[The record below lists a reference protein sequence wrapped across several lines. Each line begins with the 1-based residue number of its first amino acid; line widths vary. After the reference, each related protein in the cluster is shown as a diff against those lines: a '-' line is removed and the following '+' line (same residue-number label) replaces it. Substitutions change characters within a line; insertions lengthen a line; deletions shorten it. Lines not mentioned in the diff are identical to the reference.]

1 MKPNP
6 TGKRLIALFF
16 TLAGLLFLVN
26 PVVRAQAQENV
37 ANVNPQDSG
46 DMVPS
51 ADDSQNP
58 PTRVARLS
66 YMDGSVSMQPGGA
79 GDWGTAAK
87 NRPVTIGDKL
97 WTDKDSRAELQAG
110 QASIHLGSM
119 TALSFLNLDQ
129 NVIQMRLA
137 EGHVNLRVR
146 ELRQGETYEID
157 TPNLAFTVR
166 EAGAF
171 RVDVNENG
179 DYTSVTAIRGSGEI
193 AAGGQT
199 YPVNAGER
207 GDVSGTDQNVQYI
220 PGTAS
225 EPDALDR
232 WAQERNIKEDQ
243 SPSARYVNRDTV
255 GYSDLDDYGTWK
267 DEPEVGNVWVPND
280 VPPDWAPYSDGNWAY
295 VAPWGWTWV
304 GDEPWGFAPYHYG
317 RWNYFGSYWGWCPGP
332 IYAPP
337 YYGPAFVGFL
347 GGGFGFDVGF
357 GFGFGGGYGWFP
369 LGWGE
374 PFRPW
379 YHCGPGYWNQ
389 INVYNTHFNHFNDFH
404 NVNNFRNFNYRYARN
419 NHAVTTASHSA
430 FVNGQRINR
439 SNTHLSANSLRNA
452 RVAGG
457 INASPNRSSFFGA
470 SNSHGRVATPSSSV
484 QNRSVVAR
492 STPAAAASHMPV
504 RTMNSGSFSAN
515 RGGNSP
521 NGNFARGGNNAQGFN
536 NVRPSQQ
543 SPNRPPSAGQ
553 SQNARPNGSFNNS
566 GSRPNGSFNNNVNG
580 SRSTS
585 SLNNNASRP
594 PASGRAWTAQGNST
608 DSGRAP
614 QGFGNSNRPATSQAT
629 RMNSSNRP
637 PWAGSGG
644 SNAPRNYSS
653 QPGGNRSYTPPAY
666 NNNRPSGSYNSSPN
680 RGYSTPRGYNAPSNR
695 GYSAPRGYNAPSNRN
710 YSAPRSFSNA
720 PSYSAPRGGGSA
732 PRSYSAPRYSG
743 GGFSGGGSRSSGG
756 GGGFHGGG
764 GGGGFHGG
772 GGGGGGFHGGGGGGS
787 HGGGGGSHGGGGHH

>member
-1 MKPNP
+1 MKPNL
-6 TGKRLIALFF
+6 TGKQLIALFL
-16 TLAGLLFLVN
+16 TLACLLFLVT
-26 PVVRAQAQENV
+26 PVIRAQAQENV
-37 ANVNPQDSG
+37 ANVTPQDTADIG
-46 DMVPS
+46 PS
-51 ADDSQNP
+51 ADDSQDP
-58 PTRVARLS
+58 PSRVARLS
-66 YMDGSVSMQPGGA
+66 YTDGSVSMQSGGT
-79 GDWGTAAK
+79 GDWGSAAK

-97 WTDKDSRAELQAG
+97 WTDKDSRVELQAG

-137 EGHVNLRVR
+137 EGHVNFRVR

-179 DYTSVTAIRGSGEI
+179 DYTTVTVIRGKGEV
-193 AAGGQT
+193 AAAGQT

-207 GDVSGTDQNVQYI
+207 ADISGTDQNVKYI
-220 PGTAS
+220 PGSAS

-267 DEPEVGNVWVPND
+267 EEPEVGNVWVPNN
-280 VPPDWAPYSDGNWAY
+280 VSPGWAPYSDGNWAY

-304 GDEPWGFAPYHYG
+304 GYEPWGFAPYHYG
-317 RWNYFGSYWGWCPGP
+317 RWNNFGSYWGWCPGP

-347 GGGFGFDVGF
+347 GGGFGFGVGF
-357 GFGFGGGYGWFP
+357 GWGGGFGWFP

-379 YHCGPGYWNQ
+379 YPCGPGYWNHV
-389 INVYNTHFNHFNDFH
+389 NVYNTHFNHFNDFH

-419 NHAVTTASHSA
+419 VNAVTTASHNA
-430 FVNGQRINR
+430 FVNGQAINR
-439 SNTHLSANSLRNA
+439 NATHLSANSLRNA

-457 INASPNRSSFFGA
+457 VNASPTHSSYFGA
-470 SNSHGRVATPSSSV
+470 SNTRGRIATPSASV

-515 RGGNSP
+515 HGGNSP
-521 NGNFARGGNNAQGFN
+521 AGNAGRGGNTAHGFN
-536 NVRPSQQ
+536 NARPSQQ
-543 SPNRPPSAGQ
+543 SSNRPPSAVQ
-553 SQNARPNGSFNNS
+553 SQGARPNGSFNNNNARPNGSFNNNAN
-566 GSRPNGSFNNNVNG
+566 GSRPS
-580 SRSTS
+580 S
-585 SLNNNASRP
+585 SLNNNTSRP
-594 PASGRAWTAQGNST
+594 PASGRSWNAQGNTT

-614 QGFGNSNRPATSQAT
+614 QGFGSSNRAATPQTA
-629 RMNSSNRP
+629 RMSSTDRP
-637 PWAGSGG
+637 PWARGGNSGNSSGG
-644 SNAPRNYSS
+644 ASNAPRNFSS
-653 QPGGNRSYTPPAY
+653 SGGNSGGNSGSRPPASYGGGNRSYAPPAY
-666 NNNRPSGSYNSSPN
+666 NNNRSSGNYNSSPN
-680 RGYSTPRGYNAPSNR
+680 RS
-695 GYSAPRGYNAPSNRN
+695 YSAPRSYNAPSNRN
-710 YSAPRSFSNA
+710 YSAPRSSGPA
-720 PSYSAPRGGGSA
+720 Q
-732 PRSYSAPRYSG
+732 RSYSAPRPSG
-743 GGFSGGGSRSSGG
+743 GGFSGGSHSS
-756 GGGFHGGG
+756 GG

-772 GGGGGGFHGGGGGGS
+772 GGGGGGGAS
-787 HGGGGGSHGGGGHH
+787 HGGGGGSSHGGGGHH

>member
-1 MKPNP
+1 MKPNL

-16 TLAGLLFLVN
+16 ALAGLLFLVT
-26 PVVRAQAQENV
+26 PVIRAQAQENV
-37 ANVNPQDSG
+37 ANVNPQDNG
-46 DMVPS
+46 EMVPS
-51 ADDSQNP
+51 ADDSQDP
-58 PTRVARLS
+58 PSRVARLS
-66 YMDGSVSMQPGGA
+66 YLDGSVSMQPGGA
-79 GDWGTAAK
+79 GDWGAAAK

-146 ELRQGETYEID
+146 ELRQGDTYEID

-179 DYTSVTAIRGSGEI
+179 DYTTVTVIRGNGEI

-199 YPVNAGER
+199 YPLNAGER
-207 GDVSGTDQNVQYI
+207 GDVSGNDQNVKYI
-220 PGTAS
+220 PGSAS
-225 EPDALDR
+225 EPDPLDR

-243 SPSARYVNRDTV
+243 SPSARYVSRDTV
-255 GYSDLDDYGTWK
+255 GYSDLDDNGTWK
-267 DEPEVGNVWVPND
+267 EEPEVGNVWVPNN
-280 VPPDWAPYSDGNWAY
+280 VPPGWAPYSDGNWAY

-304 GDEPWGFAPYHYG
+304 GAEPWGFAPYHYG

-347 GGGFGFDVGF
+347 GGGFGIGVGF
-357 GFGFGGGYGWFP
+357 GFGWGGGYGWFP

-379 YHCGPGYWNQ
+379 YHCGPGYWNHV
-389 INVYNTHFNHFNDFH
+389 NVYNTHFNHFNDFH

-419 NHAVTTASHSA
+419 TNAVTTASHNA
-430 FVNGQRINR
+430 FVNGQAINR
-439 SNTHLSANSLRNA
+439 NATHLSASSLRNA
-452 RVAGG
+452 RVAGSV
-457 INASPNRSSFFGA
+457 NASPTHSSYFGA
-470 SNSHGRVATPSSSV
+470 SNTHGNVATPSASV

-504 RTMNSGSFSAN
+504 RTMNSGSVSSN
-515 RGGNSP
+515 HGGNSP
-521 NGNFARGGNNAQGFN
+521 AGNFGRGGNGNAQSIN
-536 NVRPSQQ
+536 NARQSQL
-543 SPNRPPSAGQ
+543 SSNRPPTAGQ
-553 SQNARPNGSFNNS
+553 SQNARPNGSFNNNS
-566 GSRPNGSFNNNVNG
+566 SRPNGSFNNTTNNG
-580 SRSTS
+580 SHPTS
-585 SLNNNASRP
+585 SLNNNTSRP
-594 PASGRAWTAQGNST
+594 PASGRAWNAQGNVT
-608 DSGRAP
+608 DSGHAP
-614 QGFGNSNRPATSQAT
+614 QGFGSSNRPATTQTA
-629 RMNSSNRP
+629 RMSSNNRP
-637 PWAGSGG
+637 PWARGGNSSGG
-644 SNAPRNYSS
+644 GTSNAPRNFSS

-666 NNNRPSGSYNSSPN
+666 NNR
-680 RGYSTPRGYNAPSNR
+680 APSNYNSAPNR
-695 GYSAPRGYNAPSNRN
+695 NYSAPRSYNAPSNRN
-710 YSAPRSFSNA
+710 YSAPRASG

-732 PRSYSAPRYSG
+732 PRSYSAPR
-743 GGFSGGGSRSSGG
+743 SSGG
-756 GGGFHGGG
+756 GGGGGGGSHGGGGGGGSHSGG

-772 GGGGGGFHGGGGGGS
+772 GGGSSHGGGGGG
-787 HGGGGGSHGGGGHH
+787 HH

>member
-1 MKPNP
+1 MQPNL
-6 TGKRLIALFF
+6 TGKRLISLFF

-37 ANVNPQDSG
+37 ANVDPQDTG
-46 DMVPS
+46 EMVPS

-58 PTRVARLS
+58 PTRVARIS
-66 YMDGSVSMQPGGA
+66 YMDGSVSMQSGGA
-79 GDWGTAAK
+79 GDWGSAAK

-97 WTDKDSRAELQAG
+97 WTDKDSRTELQAG

-137 EGHVNLRVR
+137 EGHVNFRVR

-179 DYTSVTAIRGSGEI
+179 DYTTVTVIRGKGEI
-193 AAGGQT
+193 ATGGQT

-207 GDVSGTDQNVQYI
+207 GDVSGTDQNAKYI
-220 PGTAS
+220 PGSAS
-225 EPDALDR
+225 EPDPLDR

-255 GYSDLDDYGTWK
+255 GYSDLDDNGTWK
-267 DEPEVGNVWVPND
+267 EEPEVGNVWVPNN
-280 VPPDWAPYSDGNWAY
+280 VSPDWAPYSDGNWAY

-304 GDEPWGFAPYHYG
+304 GSEPWGFAPYHYG
-317 RWNYFGSYWGWCPGP
+317 RWNNFGSYWGWCPGP

-337 YYGPAFVGFL
+337 FYGPAYVGFL
-347 GGGFGFDVGF
+347 GGGFGV
-357 GFGFGGGYGWFP
+357 GFGFGGGFGWFP

-379 YHCGPGYWNQ
+379 YRSGPGYWNH

-419 NHAVTTASHSA
+419 SNAVTTASHNA
-430 FVNGQRINR
+430 FVNGERINR
-439 SNTHLSANSLRNA
+439 NNTHLSAGSLRNA

-457 INASPNRSSFFGA
+457 INASPNRSSVFGA
-470 SNSHGRVATPSSSV
+470 SNTHGGRVATPSSSV

-515 RGGNSP
+515 RGGN
-521 NGNFARGGNNAQGFN
+521 NVQGFN
-536 NVRPSQQ
+536 NGRQSQL
-543 SPNRPPSAGQ
+543 SSNRPPSAGQ
-553 SQNARPNGSFNNS
+553 SQNARPNGSFNNN
-566 GSRPNGSFNNNVNG
+566 GSRPSGSFNTNANG
-580 SRSTS
+580 SRQTNSP
-585 SLNNNASRP
+585 NNNTSRP
-594 PASGRAWTAQGNST
+594 PTSGRTWNAQGNST

-614 QGFGNSNRPATSQAT
+614 QGFSSSNRPATSQTT
-629 RMNSSNRP
+629 RMNSNNRP
-637 PWAGSGG
+637 PWGG
-644 SNAPRNYSS
+644 NGASNAPRNYSS
-653 QPGGNRSYTPPAY
+653 QPGGNRSYAPPAY
-666 NNNRPSGSYNSSPN
+666 NNNRSSGGYISSPN
-680 RGYSTPRGYNAPSNR
+680 RGN
-695 GYSAPRGYNAPSNRN
+695 SAPRGYNAPSNRN
-710 YSAPRSFSNA
+710 YSAP
-720 PSYSAPRGGGSA
+720 SYSAPRSGGSA
-732 PRSYSAPRYSG
+732 PRSYSAPAPRS
-743 GGFSGGGSRSSGG
+743 SSGG
-756 GGGFHGGG
+756 SS
-764 GGGGFHGG
+764 
-772 GGGGGGFHGGGGGGS
+772 GGFHGGGGGGS
-787 HGGGGGSHGGGGHH
+787 HSSGGGGSHSGGGGGGSSHSSGGGGSHGGGGRH

>member
-1 MKPNP
+1 MKPNL
-6 TGKRLIALFF
+6 TGNHLIALIF
-16 TLAGLLFLVN
+16 TLAGVLSLVA
-26 PVVRAQAQENV
+26 PSVRAQAQENV
-37 ANVNPQDSG
+37 ANVSQPDNG

-58 PTRVARLS
+58 PTRVGRLS
-66 YMDGSVSMQPGGA
+66 YLDGSVSMQPGGT
-79 GDWGTAAK
+79 GDWGAAAK

-137 EGHVNLRVR
+137 EGHVNIRVR

-157 TPNLAFTVR
+157 APNLAFTVR

-179 DYTSVTAIRGSGEI
+179 DYTSVTVIRGNGEI

-199 YPVNAGER
+199 YPLNAGER
-207 GDVSGTDQNVQYI
+207 GDISGSDQNVKYI
-220 PGTAS
+220 PGSAS

-267 DEPEVGNVWVPND
+267 EEPEVGNVWVPNN
-280 VPPDWAPYSDGNWAY
+280 VAPDWAPYSDGSWAY

-304 GDEPWGFAPYHYG
+304 GYEPWGFAPYHYG

-347 GGGFGFDVGF
+347 GGGFGFGVGF
-357 GFGFGGGYGWFP
+357 GFGWGGGYGWFP

-379 YHCGPGYWNQ
+379 YHCGPGYWNH

-404 NVNNFRNFNYRYARN
+404 NVNNYRNFNYRYARN
-419 NHAVTTASHSA
+419 TNAVTVASHNT

-439 SNTHLSANSLRNA
+439 GNTHLSASTLRNA
-452 RVAGG
+452 RVTGV
-457 INASPNRSSFFGA
+457 NASPTRASYFGSS
-470 SNSHGRVATPSSSV
+470 NMHGRVATPSASV

-504 RTMNSGSFSAN
+504 RTMNSGSFSTN
-515 RGGNSP
+515 RGANGP
-521 NGNFARGGNNAQGFN
+521 NGNFGRGANNAQTFN
-536 NVRPSQQ
+536 NTRQ
-543 SPNRPPSAGQ
+543 SRLSSNRPPSASQ
-553 SQNARPNGSFNNS
+553 PQNARPNGSFNNS
-566 GSRPNGSFNNNVNG
+566 GSRPNGSFNNNANG
-580 SRSTS
+580 SRPGG
-585 SLNNNASRP
+585 SLSNNTSRP
-594 PASGRAWTAQGNST
+594 PASGRTWNAQGNAT

-614 QGFGNSNRPATSQAT
+614 QGFGSTNRPAAPQTA
-629 RMNSSNRP
+629 RMNSNDRP
-637 PWAGSGG
+637 PWAGRGNSGG
-644 SNAPRNYSS
+644 ASNAPRNFSS
-653 QPGGNRSYTPPAY
+653 SNGNPGGNSGGRPPASYNGGNRSYTPPAY
-666 NNNRPSGSYNSSPN
+666 NNRAPNNYNSAPN
-680 RGYSTPRGYNAPSNR
+680 RNSSAPRGYDAPQNR
-695 GYSAPRGYNAPSNRN
+695 GYSAPRS
-710 YSAPRSFSNA
+710 YSPA

-732 PRSYSAPRYSG
+732 PRGYSAPAPRSYG

-756 GGGFHGGG
+756 GGGFRSG
-764 GGGGFHGG
+764 GG

-787 HGGGGGSHGGGGHH
+787 HGGGGHH